1 MIEISGYMGNR
12 LIAHFLCTT
21 NSTIEAEIK
30 FKKHC
35 KEADTC
41 QKFIRPIDETNPNN
55 LPLIVDYM
63 QRQAII

>member
-21 NSTIEAEIK
+21 NSTREAEIR

-35 KEADTC
+35 KEANSCKT
-41 QKFIRPIDETNPNN
+41 FIRPVDETNPNN
-55 LPLIVDYM
+55 LPLIADYM
-63 QRQAII
+63 QRKEII